1 MSETEA
7 VKAGLEA
14 TFPQLAAS
22 VRIQRE
28 RRVWVDVPQES
39 FPQVFEHLVKTM
51 GFSTLCTI
59 TGLDVGADLEF
70 IYHLAKD
77 GGVMVNLKTRCPKGR
92 SIRTVTPFF
101 TGASIYE
108 RELEDLLGARVEGLP
123 PGPRYPLP
131 DEWPTDQHPLLKDW
145 KTGSCS
151 GGSGRT
157 RCCRTGTP
165 GRNKDMSDI
174 EHIVQIP
181 VGPSTPP

>member
-145 KTGSCS
+145 KPAGAPAAAAAPDAAAPAPQGETK
-151 GGSGRT
+151 T
-157 RCCRTGTP
+157 
-165 GRNKDMSDI
+165 
-174 EHIVQIP
+174 
-181 VGPSTPP
+181 